1 MVHKITNGIE
11 IELTADEL
19 AEYNAKQT
27 AWNNASADRKLAEI
41 KSLRL
46 ERLIDTDYM
55 AYSDY
60 TMPDNIK
67 TWRQSLRDI
76 RQNNTTEAKYDEL
89 LARDE
94 QGNLTHSIWSKP

>member
-76 RQNNTTEAKYDEL
+76 PQNNTTEAKYDEL

>member
-76 RQNNTTEAKYDEL
+76 PQNNTTEAKYDEL
-89 LARDE
+89 LVRDE